1 MGGKLTPAQR
11 RVLTEAVEYGR
22 EYVNAPDRM
31 VQRLWELGVVTATG
45 KVYHGLARELLD
57 K

>member
-1 MGGKLTPAQR
+1 MA
-11 RVLTEAVEYGR
+11 EAVEYGR